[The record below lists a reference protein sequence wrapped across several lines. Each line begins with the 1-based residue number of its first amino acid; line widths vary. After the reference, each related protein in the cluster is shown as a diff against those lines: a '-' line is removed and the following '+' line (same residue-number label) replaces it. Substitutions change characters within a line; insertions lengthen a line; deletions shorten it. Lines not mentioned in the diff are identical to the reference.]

1 VLHKRYETPA
11 RAIALQAVLA
21 SVLVVAGSFNE
32 IVSYFVFVVVV
43 FIALTVAALFKFRRE
58 QPASVRYLTPG
69 YPVTP
74 AIFLVMIILLLVLL
88 GGNNPKQAFLGVAVV
103 ALGLPV
109 YLFVFRNKRLVE
121 RRTTQ

>member
-1 VLHKRYETPA
+1 ML
-11 RAIALQAVLA
+11 ALGVGSMAV
-21 SVLVVAGSFNE
+21 SPPSPLVMSPIAGSFNE

-58 QPASVRYLTPG
+58 EPNGVRYLTPG

-74 AIFLVMIILLLVLL
+74 VIFLAMIVLLLVLL
-88 GGNNPKQAFLGVAVV
+88 GGSNPRQAFLGVAVV
-103 ALGLPV
+103 VLGLPV